1 MHAKLGCMG
10 IMNDG
15 LAGLY
20 MALTVPV
27 VSKFNATARITAIS
41 SGINLAYG
49 QVDGRL
55 VIGETEHSLS
65 PITCM
70 YEFPFGDLIVGTS
83 ESWHIFRDGN
93 EIHSNPQETGIDTI
107 SGKGEHAVAIDGLGR
122 AHIIDAKGTFTS
134 LDESSVLFAKVG
146 INVAIATESGK
157 VSTYSLNGQ
166 KLWERPMR
174 GEVGERITAI
184 GWNGSTLIVAR
195 EGHGLV
201 PGDEEALEIE
211 HWESQKLIKRYDV
224 NRRVVSIDGPWMGL
238 DMGGI
243 MHDENLVA
251 ELSHPAH
258 IIIDRG
264 DSALVGSWFHLH
276 SVNADGLQWAVET
289 QGMVEH
295 VSTNNDGSAV
305 LIAGSDQNDY
315 TDPEPVVLIDST
327 VQPTS
332 LIDEETAI
340 DDWGE
345 APAIEI
351 DADELYGDRT
361 SLEELAGIEAATL
374 SDSGNLLDALNDEIK
389 VETIEVQEE
398 DLMLALSLDAEEII
412 APMPDAGGD
421 QSLKSDEDGKAI
433 VTLDASGTKDP
444 QERITS
450 WSWVDSSG
458 KEISDNP
465 VVRVKLNK
473 GNHRLELR
481 IKDKDGRW
489 SSDSIDVRIE

>member
-1 MHAKLGCMG
+1 MYAKLGCMG

-27 VSKFNATARITAIS
+27 VSKFNATARITAVS

-55 VIGETEHSLS
+55 VIGETEISLS
-65 PITCM
+65 SISCM

-83 ESWHIFRDGN
+83 ESLQIFRDGK
-93 EIHSNPQETGIDTI
+93 EISSNSYETGIESI
-107 SGKGEHAVAIDGLGR
+107 SGKGDHAVAIDGLGR
-122 AHIIDAKGTFTS
+122 AHIIDATGTITS
-134 LDESSVLFAKVG
+134 MNEASVLFAKVG
-146 INVAIATESGK
+146 PQVAVATESGK
-157 VSTYSLNGQ
+157 VSTYSLDG
-166 KLWERPMR
+166 KKVWERPMR

-211 HWESQKLIKRYDV
+211 HWQSQQLIKRFDV

-243 MHDENLVA
+243 MRDEELVA

-264 DSALVGSWFHLH
+264 ENALAGSWFHLH
-276 SVNADGLQWAVET
+276 CVNQEGLQWAVET

-295 VSTNNDGSAV
+295 VSTNSDGTAV

-327 VQPTS
+327 AQPTS
-332 LIDEETAI
+332 LIEEETAI

-351 DADELYGDRT
+351 DAEELYGNDT

-374 SDSGNLLDALNDEIK
+374 SDSENLLDALNDEIEF
-389 VETIEVQEE
+389 ETVEVQEE

-412 APMPDAGGD
+412 APLPDAGGD
-421 QSLKSDEDGKAI
+421 QSLKADEDGTAI
-433 VTLDASGTKDP
+433 VTLDASETQDP
-444 QERITS
+444 QERKTS
-450 WSWVDSSG
+450 WSWVDSTG
-458 KEISDNP
+458 KEISDSP
-465 VVRVKLNK
+465 TVRVRLNK

-489 SSDSIDVRIE
+489 ASDSIDVRIE

>member
-1 MHAKLGCMG
+1 MG

-15 LAGLY
+15 FAGDY

-27 VSKFNATARITAIS
+27 VSKFSATARVTAIS
-41 SGINLAYG
+41 SGINLAFG
-49 QVDGRL
+49 QADGRL
-55 VIGETEHSLS
+55 VIGESEHSLS
-65 PITCM
+65 SITSM
-70 YEFPFGDLIVGTS
+70 YEFPYGDLVVGTS
-83 ESWHIFRDGN
+83 ESLQFFRDGN
-93 EIHSNPQETGIDTI
+93 EINSQAHETGIESI
-107 SGKGEHAVAIDGLGR
+107 SGKGNCAIAIDGLGR
-122 AHIIDAKGTFTS
+122 AHIIDSKGS
-134 LDESSVLFAKVG
+134 VYSIDETSVLFAKVG
-146 INVAIATESGK
+146 PQIAIATESGK
-157 VSTYSLNGQ
+157 VSTYSLDGQ
-166 KLWERPMR
+166 KVWERPMR
-174 GEVGERITAI
+174 GDVGERITAI
-184 GWNGSTLIVAR
+184 GWNKNTLVVAR

-201 PGDEEALEIE
+201 PGEEEALEIE
-211 HWESQKLIKRYDV
+211 YWESQELTKRFDV

-243 MHDENLVA
+243 MRDENLVA

-264 DSALVGSWFHLH
+264 ESALVGSWFHLH
-276 SVNADGLQWAVET
+276 NVNDDGLQWAVET
-289 QGMVEH
+289 QGMVEY
-295 VSTNNDGSAV
+295 VSTNQDGSAV

-327 VQPTS
+327 AQPTQ
-332 LIDEETAI
+332 LIEEETAI

-351 DADELYGDRT
+351 DADQLYGNET
-361 SLEELAGIEAATL
+361 SIEELAGIEAGQL
-374 SDSGNLLDALNDEIK
+374 SDAGNLLDALNDEIE
-389 VETIEVQEE
+389 VEEVEVEEE
-398 DLMLALSLDAEEII
+398 DLMFALSLDAEEII

-421 QSLKSDEDGKAI
+421 QSVKAEEDGTAVI
-433 VTLDASGTKDP
+433 TLDASATQDP

-458 KEISDNP
+458 KEIADNP
-465 VVRVKLNK
+465 IVRVKLNR